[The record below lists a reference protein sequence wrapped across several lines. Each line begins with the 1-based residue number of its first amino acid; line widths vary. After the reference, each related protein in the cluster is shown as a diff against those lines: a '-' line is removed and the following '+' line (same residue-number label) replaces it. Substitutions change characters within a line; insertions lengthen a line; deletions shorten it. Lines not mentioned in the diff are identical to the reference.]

1 MNPNPLG
8 IAKTFV
14 FKGGINSMVYHSK
27 ADIFS
32 ITFIFLLVWIMGA
45 ISLFPF
51 IATLLTVIIF
61 SSLFIISA
69 VFIWWYVVSIKYVF
83 CEDHLLIKGGPFK
96 EKIMYQSITR
106 VFPTTDK
113 LTGYRISSSDKGL
126 ELFYKPKNHGSIKIL
141 PKDKMRFISEIK
153 KRCPHAQIPQNQ
165 KFA

>member
-1 MNPNPLG
+1 
-8 IAKTFV
+8 
-14 FKGGINSMVYHSK
+14 MVYHSK

-83 CEDHLLIKGGPFK
+83 CEDHLLIKGGHSK
-96 EKIMYQSITR
+96 R
-106 VFPTTDK
+106 K
-113 LTGYRISSSDKGL
+113 LC
-126 ELFYKPKNHGSIKIL
+126 IKV
-141 PKDKMRFISEIK
+141 
-153 KRCPHAQIPQNQ
+153 
-165 KFA
+165 